1 MLEGGDSG
9 RVMANMVNCNEAL
22 SALMCFM
29 AANNCRGAAV
39 AELWW
44 QVAARYQW
52 KMVKKK
58 SGENLKVEKVIE
70 IKRETCVNMDAD
82 INNYISYFQFFGSE
96 NLIIPKW
103 LA

>member
-39 AELWW
+39 AEL
-44 QVAARYQW
+44 
-52 KMVKKK
+52 
-58 SGENLKVEKVIE
+58 
-70 IKRETCVNMDAD
+70 
-82 INNYISYFQFFGSE
+82 
-96 NLIIPKW
+96 
-103 LA
+103 